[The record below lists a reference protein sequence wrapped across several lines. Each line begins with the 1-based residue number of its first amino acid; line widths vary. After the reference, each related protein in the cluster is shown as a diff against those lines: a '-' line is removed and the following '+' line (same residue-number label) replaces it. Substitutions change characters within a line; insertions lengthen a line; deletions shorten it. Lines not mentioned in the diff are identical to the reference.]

1 MEIMNDTLTVFI
13 SEDDMSKIK
22 KSFQNTVH
30 SQNNL
35 TQQINKLWEIGYL
48 TFTLSSQ
55 KSCCYSQ
62 YSKLCEKSTHKLYLV
77 KLLVDNIY
85 HF

>member
-35 TQQINKLWEIGYL
+35 TQQINKL
-48 TFTLSSQ
+48 
-55 KSCCYSQ
+55 
-62 YSKLCEKSTHKLYLV
+62 
-77 KLLVDNIY
+77 
-85 HF
+85 